1 MIRLTRLSGHEFW
14 LNADLIESMES
25 TPDTVIVLVDGR
37 RLVVCESP
45 ALVAQMYVSFRAA
58 ILVSAGVGALDESRA
73 VHVESDAL
81 AASRGD
87 TPRHPAISDE
97 DPTLALRDK
106 QQGLEAAASPQE
118 EGLER

>member
-37 RLVVCESP
+37 RLVVQESP
-45 ALVAQMYVSFRAA
+45 ALVAQMYVSFRSA

-73 VHVESDAL
+73 MHAESDAL
-81 AASRGD
+81 VASRGG
-87 TPRHPAISDE
+87 TPRHPAISDV
-97 DPTLALRDK
+97 DPDAPSPADSSANALVDESEGEQDK
-106 QQGLEAAASPQE
+106 
-118 EGLER
+118 